1 MEDGCQSACASIV
14 GNIDTAEFNEEKKWK
29 PQNKH
34 L

>member
-1 MEDGCQSACASIV
+1 MPKCLCSVV